1 MAEILTNQEDMD
13 RVFRRIQK
21 DFGKFSK
28 RKEDFAVREI
38 GRIRGD
44 VDELLAEYADD
55 AGVIQRRRAQR
66 VMRDLDALELYLREQ
81 GEIIITDI
89 VEESSDWTA
98 RRLNRELG
106 LAIGGDQFDR
116 INENVV
122 KYVVDR
128 FGEDGLVLSDRIWA
142 ISGEIRDELAYVV
155 RSSIIKGE
163 SISAMIPKI
172 RRAYDNETWK
182 IRRVARTES
191 LTAHRGAIA
200 YSAEESE
207 VTRWRLCHAG
217 DNRSAAC
224 VA

>member
-28 RKEDFAVREI
+28 RKENYAGSEYGKARS
-38 GRIRGD
+38 
-44 VDELLAEYADD
+44 ELAEFLTEYADD
-55 AGVIQRRRAQR
+55 ADVVQRRGAHR
-66 VMRDLDALELYLREQ
+66 VMRDLDALERNLREQ

-89 VEESSDWTA
+89 VEESSEWTA
-98 RRLNRELG
+98 RRLNRELV

-191 LTAHRGAIA
+191 LTAHRGADRK
-200 YSAEESE
+200 S
-207 VTRWRLCHAG
+207 TRLNSSH
-217 DNRSAAC
+217 
-224 VA
+224 VASSYAVF